1 MKLYNAPMPA
11 PNPRRVRIFLA
22 EKGASVPLADIA
34 IMKREHKSP
43 EHMARNSLGQVPTL
57 ELDDGTMISET
68 VAICRYLESLYP
80 EPPLFGR
87 SALEQAQVDMW
98 VRRIEFAV
106 MTPVGMFWRHAHPFT
121 AAVVVPQYKDFGESN
136 RAHYE
141 RALGWLD
148 GELAG
153 KDFLLGKDYAM
164 ADICLLSTVDFAD
177 WIGLAVPDNLKNVK
191 AWHARVSER
200 PSAKA

>member
-43 EHMARNSLGQVPTL
+43 EHLARNSLGQVPTL
-57 ELDDGTMISET
+57 ELDDGTAISET

-80 EPPLFGR
+80 EPPMFGR
-87 SALEQAQVDMW
+87 NALEQAQVDMW
-98 VRRIEFAV
+98 VRRIEFAA

-141 RALGWLD
+141 RALGWMD
-148 GELAG
+148 GELTG
-153 KDFLLGKDYAM
+153 KRFVLGEDYTI
-164 ADICLLSTVDFAD
+164 ADICLLSTVDFAT
-177 WIGLAVPDNLKNVK
+177 WIGLTVPDRLQNVK

>member
-153 KDFLLGKDYAM
+153 KDFLLGKDYTM
-164 ADICLLSTVDFAD
+164 ADICLLSTVDFAT
-177 WIGLAVPDNLKNVK
+177 WIGLAVPDNLKNVQ